1 LNLTTPFFRD
11 ENSHELHSF
20 YVELHDDSRN
30 YKNKMKDANL
40 QRLRKGKGPWESRMV
55 EMNNFQNPQVGYTF
69 IFYLFY
75 FILFFLL
82 IMVI

>member
-1 LNLTTPFFRD
+1 
-11 ENSHELHSF
+11 
-20 YVELHDDSRN
+20 
-30 YKNKMKDANL
+30 MKDANL